1 MKSSLVGEQKKKQKK
16 TRAQT
21 RTRTHT
27 HAEPEEI
34 KKRETDRSK
43 AQKKTTIQINVL
55 LQQLPILFPCTFS
68 ELSVGVIASVQYLIP
83 SSSYPLFLF
92 ICFPPLPLFHNHDEK
107 TGRGRG
113 SWVL

>member
-1 MKSSLVGEQKKKQKK
+1 MKSSLVGEQKKKKK

-34 KKRETDRSK
+34 KKGRQTEAK
-43 AQKKTTIQINVL
+43 HKKKNTIQINVL